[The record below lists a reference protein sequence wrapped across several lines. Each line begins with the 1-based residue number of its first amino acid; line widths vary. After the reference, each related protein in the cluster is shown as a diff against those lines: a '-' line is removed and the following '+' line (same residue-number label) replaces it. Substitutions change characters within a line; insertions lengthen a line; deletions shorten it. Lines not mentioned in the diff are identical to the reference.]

1 VTLTHRMSSVRLH
14 FRRMAFRPTVM
25 RALSVAACL
34 LWSFAPV
41 AHAADLPSDLQID
54 LSSIAVSKDE
64 LVCLALNDYYEA
76 RSEEIAGRLAVARVV
91 LNRAMDPRF
100 PSNICDVIKQAKSQ
114 NGSMRCQFS
123 WYCEHKTEMPSDL
136 DPKAW
141 RDSLKIAAAVLQR
154 DSAIPDPTGGALWYH
169 ASFTRPNWALGFE
182 STTIIGMHVF
192 YREPDDLHGILP
204 PRRPFIY
211 RLNAFA
217 EFAAAHRGRTVTV
230 AMAPEAESSVA
241 MKNGSMPAQPLAR

>member
-1 VTLTHRMSSVRLH
+1 MTLTKLMSSVRLRLRWN
-14 FRRMAFRPTVM
+14 FSRPAAP
-25 RALSVAACL
+25 RALSIAACL
-34 LWSFAPV
+34 LWSLASV
-41 AHAADLPSDLQID
+41 GTAHAADIPADLQID

-100 PSNICDVIKQAKSQ
+100 PSNICDVIKQRKMQ
-114 NGSMRCQFS
+114 GNTLRCQFS
-123 WYCEHKTEMPSDL
+123 WYCENKVDAPL
-136 DPKAW
+136 DPKVW

-169 ASFTRPNWALGFE
+169 ASFTRPSWAIGFE

-192 YREPDDLHGILP
+192 YREPDDLHGTLP
-204 PRRPFIY
+204 PRKPFIY

-217 EFAAAHRGRTVTV
+217 EFVAHRNAHAVTV
-230 AMAPEAESSVA
+230 AMAPEAESSIA
-241 MKNGSMPAQPLAR
+241 MKSGSVFSQPMAR